1 MSVEAMLMSL
11 MSLGC
16 GCCVLADFGNAFAE
30 VGDGFDEF
38 GRGFGTG
45 AWR

>member
-1 MSVEAMLMSL
+1 MSL

-16 GCCVLADFGNAFAE
+16 VCCVFADFGDAFDE